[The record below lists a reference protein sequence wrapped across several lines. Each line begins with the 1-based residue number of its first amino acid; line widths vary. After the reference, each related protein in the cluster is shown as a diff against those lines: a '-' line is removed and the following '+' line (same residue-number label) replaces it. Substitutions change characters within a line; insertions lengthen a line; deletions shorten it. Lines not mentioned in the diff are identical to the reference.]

1 MKLELVASSV
11 DFASLVPS
19 SLFNSYCSKKY
30 PSTESAVSLVVLST
44 SFVSKNFGKSQSFKS
59 SRSRPVQ
66 RSCSLNLG
74 EIYHEESPLHVQ
86 GLGKNYGQ
94 TGSQENEGGMN
105 KNVHYTISKR
115 DPVVGSD
122 KDSFSGSRFDFLEP
136 MMLGIRLEFTDRPDQ
151 ETAVWATIEQK
162 AKSLEIPLSL
172 RIIKKKLQREEGFTE
187 PKESDYCSI
196 KAVFASMVFIIVELQ
211 SYALQMREALCNEDL
226 EVIISKVQKEMNSS
240 FVWLFQQVFSRTPAL
255 MLHVMILLA
264 DFGVFSASHDVA
276 AAKASRSTKAY
287 QSRVAICEST
297 TDALWTEEKQVV
309 LASGNGRET
318 LVGKAPITDHEL
330 GSVTEMNLWNS
341 MLDEATKMREGI
353 EDETIDQETKHSF
366 ILPLSVDLEPD
377 GYEEYLRTD
386 LLYQM
391 NLSYEPDNALL
402 LCNYAQFLH
411 LVARD
416 YDRAEECFKR
426 AVQIPPPDAEC
437 LSLYANFLWTVRR
450 DIWGAE
456 EIFLQ
461 ALAAEPENSYYASR
475 YANFL
480 WNTGGEETCFPS
492 NRPHNP
498 NL

>member
-1 MKLELVASSV
+1 MKLKVVASSV
-11 DFASLVPS
+11 EFASLVPP
-19 SLFNSYCSKKY
+19 SLFNTYCLKNYSG
-30 PSTESAVSLVVLST
+30 TDRAVSLVVLST
-44 SFVSKNFGKSQSFKS
+44 SSVSKNFGKSQSFKN
-59 SRSRPVQ
+59 SRSRPVG

-86 GLGKNYGQ
+86 GLGKNHGQ
-94 TGSQENEGGMN
+94 TGSQENEGGT
-105 KNVHYTISKR
+105 KKKAHYTISKR
-115 DPVVGSD
+115 DPVAGRD
-122 KDSFSGSRFDFLEP
+122 QDSFSGSRFDFLEP

-172 RIIKKKLQREEGFTE
+172 RMIKKKLQCEEGFTE
-187 PKESDYCSI
+187 PKESVYCSI
-196 KAVFASMVFIIVELQ
+196 KAAFASMVFIIVELQ

-240 FVWLFQQVFSRTPAL
+240 FVWLFQQVFSRTPSL
-255 MLHVMILLA
+255 MLYVMILLA
-264 DFGVFSASHDVA
+264 NFGVYSASHDVA
-276 AAKASRSTKAY
+276 LAKAS
-287 QSRVAICEST
+287 QSRAAICESS
-297 TDALWTEEKQVV
+297 TDALWTEEKQVA
-309 LASGNGRET
+309 LALGNGRET
-318 LVGKAPITDHEL
+318 LVGKAPTSTDNEL
-330 GSVTEMNLWNS
+330 GSVVEMNLWNS
-341 MLDEATKMREGI
+341 MVDEAAKMREGI
-353 EDETIDQETKHSF
+353 KDQAIDQEMKHSF
-366 ILPLSVDLEPD
+366 IAPLSVELEPD

-416 YDRAEECFKR
+416 YDRAEECYKK

-450 DIWGAE
+450 DVWGAE
-456 EIFLQ
+456 ERFLQ
-461 ALAAEPENSYYASR
+461 ALSAEPENSYYASR

-480 WNTGGEETCFPS
+480 WNTGGEETCFPP
-492 NRPHNP
+492 NMPHNP